1 MRQSSNAITCYRR
14 LNVFGRII
22 GLDGK
27 GVRWHLHA
35 PTYAILKT
43 TCGMSHVI
51 PDSFIHSKLHF
62 LFLPSLKALST

>member
-51 PDSFIHSKLHF
+51 PDSLYTPNYTFCSCPH
-62 LFLPSLKALST
+62 